1 MEAPIWIWC
10 IISALGGL
18 MAGFAI
24 ARSLLSKDIRQIFKE
39 QAEQANEDLRRRM
52 K

>member
-18 MAGFAI
+18 MIGFAI
-24 ARSLLSKDIRQIFKE
+24 ARSLLSKDIREIYRE
-39 QAEQANEDLRRRM
+39 LTEQANKDLERRV